1 MEGKDVSSV
10 ATPIDPVS
18 CMIFYCRRRLS
29 TLRAAA
35 GLVSTQLVS
44 LNPTG
49 NPVIATQEFLT
60 IAYFSAKNTPTILSR
75 TSRCRMT

>member
-1 MEGKDVSSV
+1 MSHQWLLIV
-10 ATPIDPVS
+10 PVS
-18 CMIFYCRRRLS
+18 CLIFYCRRRLS
-29 TLRAAA
+29 TLRAAAA

-75 TSRCRMT
+75 TCRCRTT